1 MVLVREKSFYKSLV
15 ILAMPIVLQNIV
27 SFGINFADN
36 VMVGSLGDSTI
47 AGVYLGGQ
55 IQLFLSLLLFGIEG
69 SIMVLVTQYWG
80 RNDLKSIKEIIA
92 IGVRLALIFGVLFCA
107 VSFFFTDNILRLFN
121 NDEAVIR
128 EGSKFLKIAAFSF
141 LFFTISQSLISSMR
155 SIEAVQIGFYISVIS
170 LAVDVI
176 FNYIFIFGHF
186 GAPAMGAA
194 GSALATLLSR
204 IAEAAVMV
212 IYVFKIDKRIR
223 MKFNDFIPV
232 NKPLLKDFF
241 RYGSPIIAGQV
252 VWSVNMLTQ
261 SWLIGN
267 LGAEALAAVSVSNNL
282 FNLVNIG
289 MAGLSS
295 AVTIMTGKTVGAG
308 EFELMKLYAKTVQIL
323 MLGLGIVCGV
333 VIFIT
338 KSAFISLYTLEP
350 GTILLTRQFLNV
362 LALTIVGS
370 TYQAGCLAGLVKAG
384 GDTAFVFKND
394 TIFVFLVVLP
404 SAFAALFIW
413 HASPWIVFLCLKSD
427 QILKCFVAIVKIN
440 SFNWMKTLT
449 RQTT

>member
-1 MVLVREKSFYKSLV
+1 
-15 ILAMPIVLQNIV
+15 
-27 SFGINFADN
+27 
-36 VMVGSLGDSTI
+36 
-47 AGVYLGGQ
+47 
-55 IQLFLSLLLFGIEG
+55 
-69 SIMVLVTQYWG
+69 
-80 RNDLKSIKEIIA
+80 
-92 IGVRLALIFGVLFCA
+92 
-107 VSFFFTDNILRLFN
+107 
-121 NDEAVIR
+121 
-128 EGSKFLKIAAFSF
+128 
-141 LFFTISQSLISSMR
+141 
-155 SIEAVQIGFYISVIS
+155 
-170 LAVDVI
+170 
-176 FNYIFIFGHF
+176 
-186 GAPAMGAA
+186 
-194 GSALATLLSR
+194 
-204 IAEAAVMV
+204 
-212 IYVFKIDKRIR
+212 
-223 MKFNDFIPV
+223 
-232 NKPLLKDFF
+232 
-241 RYGSPIIAGQV
+241 
-252 VWSVNMLTQ
+252 
-261 SWLIGN
+261 
-267 LGAEALAAVSVSNNL
+267 
-282 FNLVNIG
+282 
-289 MAGLSS
+289 
-295 AVTIMTGKTVGAG
+295 
-308 EFELMKLYAKTVQIL
+308 